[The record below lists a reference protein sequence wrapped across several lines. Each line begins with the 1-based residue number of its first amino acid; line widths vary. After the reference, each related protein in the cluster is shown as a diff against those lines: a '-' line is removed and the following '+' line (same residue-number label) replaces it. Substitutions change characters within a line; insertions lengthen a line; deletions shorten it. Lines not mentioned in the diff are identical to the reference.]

1 VDMSSAPRA
10 PRANTNITAI
20 MLAEHLAPTLAP

>member
-1 VDMSSAPRA
+1 MSIAPSA

-20 MLAEHLAPTLAP
+20 MLAERLAPTLAP